1 MKLKIY
7 ILCTCFL
14 TAFISAEE
22 RKTSLNNANK
32 DQKLRPINLDLLYPT
47 KQITSK
53 DFISTVVPQ
62 RVIMDSRVIYDKD
75 NILFNIEGV
84 KKQGSYAAFIDFKL
98 DLDEKNKLTN
108 IKKEIEQISPVKEL
122 SLKQREFISKSI
134 ETNNLLKLAVNQ
146 NNDQSFI
153 TNGRLIVHF
162 EEVSNLDE
170 FAEEYD
176 LKQVYDF
183 TLIKVYELNDLDRI
197 NETITLLENDPRI
210 KTITLDKV
218 AESINLR

>member
-7 ILCTCFL
+7 ILCICFL

-22 RKTSLNNANK
+22 RKTSLNSANK

-53 DFISTVVPQ
+53 DFISTTGSQ

-75 NILFNIEGV
+75 NILLNIEGV
-84 KKQGSYAAFIDFKL
+84 KKQGSYATFINFRLDF
-98 DLDEKNKLTN
+98 DGKNNLSTQ
-108 IKKEIEQISPVKEL
+108 KKIEQTSLINEI
-122 SLKQREFISKSI
+122 SLKQSELIYKSI
-134 ETNNLLKLAVNQ
+134 KTNKDLKLAVNQ
-146 NNDQSFI
+146 YNDQPFI
-153 TNGRLIVHF
+153 TNGRLIVNF

-183 TLIKVYELNDLDRI
+183 NLIKVYELNDLDRI
-197 NETITLLENDPRI
+197 NETIILLENDPRI
-210 KTITLDKV
+210 KNITLDKV

>member
-22 RKTSLNNANK
+22 RKTSLNSANN
-32 DQKLRPINLDLLYPT
+32 DQELRPINLDLLYPT

-53 DFISTVVPQ
+53 DFISTSGPE

-84 KKQGSYAAFIDFKL
+84 KKQGSYATFINFRLDF
-98 DLDEKNKLTN
+98 DDQINSSARKN
-108 IKKEIEQISPVKEL
+108 IEQVSPINEI
-122 SLKQREFISKSI
+122 SLKQSELISKSI
-134 ETNNLLKLAVNQ
+134 ETNNILKLAVNQ

-162 EEVSNLDE
+162 KEVSNLDE

-183 TLIKVYELNDLDRI
+183 TLIKVYVPNDLDRI
-197 NETITLLENDPRI
+197 NETITLLENDHRI